1 MQKTTELQE
10 EVKVLS
16 KDLIDVRT
24 SLDNLQG
31 SSKGKKGCIPK
42 DLSVSYPFLYF
53 DVRQYHSSQLQYIF
67 LEKFVED
74 LHSSMEDC
82 FHGSES

>member
-1 MQKTTELQE
+1 MQKTVELRE
-10 EVKVLS
+10 GVKVLS

-31 SSKGKKGCIPK
+31 SSKAKKGCIPK

-53 DVRQYHSSQLQYIF
+53 DVLQYHSSQPQFFF
-67 LEKFVED
+67 LEICKRSAFKYGIFFPW
-74 LHSSMEDC
+74 L
-82 FHGSES
+82 

>member
-1 MQKTTELQE
+1 MQKTAELRE

-42 DLSVSYPFLYF
+42 YLSVSYPFLYF
-53 DVRQYHSSQLQYIF
+53 DVPEYRSSQLQSFF
-67 LEKFVED
+67 LEICK
-74 LHSSMEDC
+74 
-82 FHGSES
+82 GSAFKYGRLFPWL